1 MQQAVARRLDDAA
14 ALARDER
21 RRRLAL
27 LADRP
32 RRPRLVLA
40 HEARVADD
48 VGGEDRGK
56 LPGFRHGV
64 VSESQKPIMNDAS
77 GRLRGARRH
86 ATPCEAKNCP
96 EDRDG
101 PSSKKR
107 YAARGQ

>member
-1 MQQAVARRLDDAA
+1 MIGS
-14 ALARDER
+14 
-21 RRRLAL
+21 RRLAM

-64 VSESQKPIMNDAS
+64 VSELTEAYHEMTH
-77 GRLRGARRH
+77 RGA
-86 ATPCEAKNCP
+86 
-96 EDRDG
+96 
-101 PSSKKR
+101 
-107 YAARGQ
+107 